1 MLNLPLILAV
11 MAAIFLISVQYPLNK
26 TLALIAFGIFLLNA
40 TTTGNDYDL
49 YKIGYENVTFFDE
62 PPYIATNQ
70 LDSEPIYL
78 LYMALGRLISDEFNV
93 FLTFCFIVWIWLNKV
108 ALGRLGI
115 EKADLRYILLCALP
129 VVIPVVAYW
138 SPRSAISLP
147 LLMLAYYF
155 LNKNRGALGVLFGVL
170 AGLFHS
176 QYIPFALT
184 LILTIVISRYF
195 RRSVIEGA
203 IVFSIL
209 VVGLLRFG
217 GDTISLLFDGRDG
230 SIFSLAFGKL
240 HYFVDPNQTGAIR
253 FSGLLI
259 ILMDLAYLLYFR
271 RYAQRSID
279 SNQQGSNLDSVLQLI
294 GIAAVFSIVTNI
306 LFINDAHVAG
316 RVARFADYFVMC
328 VGMPVVLRLVASKKL
343 SNGIIVLYAF
353 LSMAAFNNIYIIGSQ
368 V

>member
-1 MLNLPLILAV
+1 MLNIPLMLAV
-11 MAAIFLISVQYPLNK
+11 IAAIALLSVQYPFNK
-26 TLALIAFGIFLLNA
+26 TFALIVFGIFLLNA

-62 PPYIATNQ
+62 PPFIATNE

-78 LYMALGRLISDEFNV
+78 LYMALGRLVTDEFNV
-93 FLTFCFIVWIWLNKV
+93 FLTICFVVWIWLNKV
-108 ALGRLGI
+108 AFSKLGV

-147 LLMLAYYF
+147 LVILTHYF
-155 LNKNRGALGVLFGVL
+155 LQKNRVATGVLFGVL

-176 QYIPFALT
+176 QYIPFVLM
-184 LILTIVISRYF
+184 LILTVVISRYL
-195 RRSVIEGA
+195 RWTVIKGA

-217 GDTISLLFDGRDG
+217 GDAISFLFDVRDG

-240 HYFVDPNQTGAIR
+240 HYFVDPNKTGAIR
-253 FSGLLI
+253 YSGLLI
-259 ILMDLAYLLYFR
+259 ILMDIAYLLYFR
-271 RYAQRSID
+271 RYAQRSINT
-279 SNQQGSNLDSVLQLI
+279 NQKGSNLAGALQLL
-294 GIAAVFSIVTNI
+294 GIAAVFSIVVNI
-306 LFINDAHVAG
+306 LFIHDAHVAG

-328 VGMPVVLRLVASKKL
+328 VGIPVVLRLVASKRIA
-343 SNGIIVLYAF
+343 NGMLVLYAL
-353 LSMAAFNNIYIIGSQ
+353 LSMAAFNNIYIIGSAG
-368 V
+368 